1 MKGAL
6 RIAGILYDP
15 EHLRPQDQP
24 GAAGPEAPS
33 PGLMR
38 LLFVVPRYGADI
50 AGGAERVIR
59 DYALHMAERG
69 HVVSVHTTCARDHVR
84 WTNDLPEGESSDAGV
99 RVVRHHVRT
108 SDLHRRAQLEVQLSS
123 GVRLSRS
130 EEDEWLRESGH
141 SQDLIDAIER
151 EGHEAD
157 AIVFAPYL
165 FPTTVYGARAHP
177 EKSVVVPCLH
187 DEAYARFECVRET
200 LQGCAAIFYNT
211 DAEARLAASLISDL
225 PPSWTVGP
233 GVSDVSGDGG
243 RFTRAH
249 PTAGPYIAYAGRR
262 ERGKNFPLLLE
273 WTVAYNDYLRRAG
286 RTTLVVMG
294 RGDSTELKLAA
305 DHVID
310 VGFVNTVTKSDAFAG
325 SLAAVSLSV
334 NESFSYMMME
344 AWLNGTANV
353 VHADCV
359 VTRENCEQSGGGLWV
374 RDAAEFGAALD
385 RLQRDP
391 ELRRLLAAR
400 GRNYVLNHYSWA
412 AVLSRLESGLR
423 SVAG

>member
-1 MKGAL
+1 
-6 RIAGILYDP
+6 
-15 EHLRPQDQP
+15 
-24 GAAGPEAPS
+24 
-33 PGLMR
+33 
-38 LLFVVPRYGADI
+38 
-50 AGGAERVIR
+50 
-59 DYALHMAERG
+59 
-69 HVVSVHTTCARDHVR
+69 
-84 WTNDLPEGESSDAGV
+84 
-99 RVVRHHVRT
+99 
-108 SDLHRRAQLEVQLSS
+108 
-123 GVRLSRS
+123 
-130 EEDEWLRESGH
+130 
-141 SQDLIDAIER
+141 
-151 EGHEAD
+151 
-157 AIVFAPYL
+157 
-165 FPTTVYGARAHP
+165 
-177 EKSVVVPCLH
+177 
-187 DEAYARFECVRET
+187 
-200 LQGCAAIFYNT
+200 
-211 DAEARLAASLISDL
+211 
-225 PPSWTVGP
+225 
-233 GVSDVSGDGG
+233 
-243 RFTRAH
+243 
-249 PTAGPYIAYAGRR
+249 
-262 ERGKNFPLLLE
+262 
-273 WTVAYNDYLRRAG
+273 
-286 RTTLVVMG
+286 MG